1 MPKLLQLD
9 GKFYSLMK
17 GVSSA
22 TSKAITVGVE
32 TEIAG
37 WELAFHSHKKTQI
50 MMSVAGLGLCE
61 AEGAI
66 WLIPP
71 GAAILIPAGV
81 EHRVAVSGKIEGYA
95 VFIET
100 SKSPGLSLKTSTIAV
115 NPLLRELVVR
125 SAQFPVDYSST
136 GVESRVM
143 EVLIDEIAAAPT
155 GGLYLPMPL
164 DVRLRAIFQS
174 MITNPADRGDI
185 ASWSKRAG
193 LSERTFARMIAA
205 QTGMSFGRWRQH
217 LNIILALQWMAAGA
231 TVESVAFDLGYENVG
246 SFITMFRKAMGNS
259 PARYVAEHA

>member
-9 GKFYSLMK
+9 GEFQSVMHV
-17 GVSSA
+17 VSSA
-22 TSKAITVGVE
+22 TSKAVTVGVK

-37 WELAFHSHKKTQI
+37 WELAFHSHEKTQI
-50 MMSVAGLGLCE
+50 MMSAAGLGLCE

-66 WLIPP
+66 WLMPP

-81 EHRVAVSGKIEGYA
+81 EHRVAVNGKIEGYA
-95 VFIET
+95 VFLGT
-100 SKSPGLSLKTSTIAV
+100 SKPLGLSLKTSTIAV
-115 NPLLRELVVR
+115 TSLLRELIIR
-125 SAQFPVDYSST
+125 SAQFPVDYPAT

-143 EVLIDEIAAAPT
+143 EVLIDEIAVAPT
-155 GGLYLPMPL
+155 GGLHLPMPL
-164 DVRLRAIFQS
+164 DARLRTIFQS

-193 LSERTFARMIAA
+193 LSERTFARMITAE
-205 QTGMSFGRWRQH
+205 TGMSFGRWRQR

-231 TVESVAFDLGYENVG
+231 TVENVVFDLGYENVG
-246 SFITMFRKAMGNS
+246 SFITMFRKAMGSS